1 MCARARVCSPV
12 VPHLCF
18 IHFPFVHS
26 VFFLLDP
33 SAFVLCLFHIRFPL
47 VLHLFFDLFFICF
60 QFVLRLFSTL
70 LMFVFHLSSFIL
82 RSFFISPSFV
92 SSFAF
97 FFFHLFT
104 IYFPFILHLGPVLF
118 LRSRRISPFFHEAK
132 YGSCAVK
139 AQYRFV
145 AWSIFRSNFREANEW
160 MSRRNA
166 KFSGK
171 DSARQTWFR
180 DKGAA
185 VIQIEMH
192 IRPRSGIQGTWRRI
206 QGAQCRHIS
215 LWINSEL
222 IF

>member
-1 MCARARVCSPV
+1 MCARARACVFSSRSPFMFHSFSIRSFRVFSPRSFRVCSLF
-12 VPHLCF
+12 VPH
-18 IHFPFVHS
+18 PFS
-26 VFFLLDP
+26 TCP
-33 SAFVLCLFHIRFPL
+33 P
-47 VLHLFFDLFFICF
+47 
-60 QFVLRLFSTL
+60 FVLR
-70 LMFVFHLSSFIL
+70 
-82 RSFFISPSFV
+82 
-92 SSFAF
+92 
-97 FFFHLFT
+97 
-104 IYFPFILHLGPVLF
+104 FILHLFSIRSPFVFHPPYVCFSFVVIYFTLILHFPLIRFFIRFFFIYLPFIFHLF
-118 LRSRRISPFFHEAK
+118 SISVPFYFSVSRRISPFFHEAK

>member
-1 MCARARVCSPV
+1 MCARACVCSPV

-97 FFFHLFT
+97 FFIYLPFIFHLFS
-104 IYFPFILHLGPVLF
+104 ISVPFYFPVLGESRHSFTKPNMVRA
-118 LRSRRISPFFHEAK
+118 RSRLNTVLSRDQFSARISAK
-132 YGSCAVK
+132 PTNGCQGETQSFPGKTLHVRLGSE
-139 AQYRFV
+139 
-145 AWSIFRSNFREANEW
+145 IRELQL
-160 MSRRNA
+160 S
-166 KFSGK
+166 K
-171 DSARQTWFR
+171 
-180 DKGAA
+180 
-185 VIQIEMH
+185 
-192 IRPRSGIQGTWRRI
+192 
-206 QGAQCRHIS
+206 
-215 LWINSEL
+215 
-222 IF
+222 